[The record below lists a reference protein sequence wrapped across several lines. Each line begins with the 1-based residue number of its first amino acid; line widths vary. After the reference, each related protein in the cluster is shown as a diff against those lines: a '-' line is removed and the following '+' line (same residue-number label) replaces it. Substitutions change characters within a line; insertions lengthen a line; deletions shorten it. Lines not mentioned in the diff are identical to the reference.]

1 MSIGLVCQYLE
12 PKVKRSGDIEY
23 KNISGERSLQYKQY
37 LKNLYSKEYIEEI
50 WGKIKPLS
58 HLSNSK
64 PDMLDGSFSEK
75 RKHSDYVYNIP
86 EYQKLLNN
94 ENKIDIDFEF
104 KMKNFAIKKAI
115 KDFEILL

>member
-1 MSIGLVCQYLE
+1 MYIESKMSIGLVCQYLE

-86 EYQKLLNN
+86 EYLLRICFSIYPIIFRILLLN
-94 ENKIDIDFEF
+94 F
-104 KMKNFAIKKAI
+104 
-115 KDFEILL
+115 